1 MTREPQRVE
10 DLGAFGEKLHS
21 NSHQLC
27 SSSDLAL
34 SDVLG
39 WRPSVVSRDLIVDE
53 RLISIDFAARVLVAI
68 LAVFMSSEAAEAQFL
83 SRVHPVEG
91 DEIKLGMSYA
101 ETGRLGFLGRAAKR
115 GTQACFVRANA
126 EGGISGRKVLLIA
139 YDDHNEPIETV
150 SNTERLIDRDNVFA
164 LLNFLGTPTSR
175 AVLPMVSES
184 NIVLLGPLSG
194 ADVFRHPIQTCIF
207 NTRASYEEEVEVLVS
222 HLIADLGIRKIALFR
237 QDDSYGDAGH
247 AAVADALQRRGLQ
260 LIGEGGYVRNSVRAL
275 DALYHI
281 AKTKPEAVLLFGTYK
296 PCADFIRGAKL
307 LGLKNTVFCNVSS
320 VGTEPLANYLGEAGK
335 GVIISQVVPSPYD
348 ASLPLVHDYQRDM
361 QAIGSTEFTY
371 TGLEA
376 YLNGL
381 VMLAALRAVGP
392 ELTQEGLIQSLENL
406 DMDFQV
412 FRIRF
417 GPNIRQAN
425 HHVFLT
431 KIEQGKAVPIQK
443 LNPADYS
450 R

>member
-1 MTREPQRVE
+1 
-10 DLGAFGEKLHS
+10 
-21 NSHQLC
+21 
-27 SSSDLAL
+27 
-34 SDVLG
+34 
-39 WRPSVVSRDLIVDE
+39 VDE
-53 RLISIDFAARVLVAI
+53 RLKSIDFVTSVLVAI
-68 LAVFMSSEAAEAQFL
+68 LAVLMSSEPAPAQFL
-83 SRVHPVEG
+83 SRIHG
-91 DEIKLGMSYA
+91 IDGNEIKLGMSHA
-101 ETGRLGFLGRAAKR
+101 ETGRLGFLGRAAKL
-115 GTQACFVRANA
+115 GCQACFARANA
-126 EGGISGRKVLLIA
+126 EGGISGRKVVLID
-139 YDDHNEPIETV
+139 YDDQNEPIEAV

-194 ADVFRHPIQTCIF
+194 AEVFRRPIQTSVF
-207 NTRASYEEEVEVLVS
+207 NTRASYDEEAEVLVS
-222 HLIADLGIRKIALFR
+222 HLITDLGIRKIALFR

-247 AAVADALQRRGLQ
+247 AAVLDALQRRNLQ
-260 LIGEGGYVRNSVRAL
+260 LVGEGGYVRNSVRAQ

-296 PCADFIRGAKL
+296 PCADFIHGAKL

-320 VGTEPLANYLGEAGK
+320 VGTEPLANYLGEAGE

-348 ASLPLVHDYQRDM
+348 ASLPLVRDYQRDM

-381 VMLAALRAVGP
+381 VMITALRAAGP
-392 ELTQEGLIQSLENL
+392 ELTEEKLIQSLENL

-412 FRIRF
+412 LRIRF

-425 HHVFLT
+425 HQVFLT
-431 KIEQGKAVPIQK
+431 KIERGKAVPVQK
-443 LNPADYS
+443 LNPADYA

>member
-1 MTREPQRVE
+1 V
-10 DLGAFGEKLHS
+10 
-21 NSHQLC
+21 
-27 SSSDLAL
+27 
-34 SDVLG
+34 
-39 WRPSVVSRDLIVDE
+39 IVDE
-53 RLISIDFAARVLVAI
+53 RLKSIDFATLVLVAI
-68 LAVFMSSEAAEAQFL
+68 LAAFILSEPAEAQFL
-83 SRVHPVEG
+83 SRVHRVEG
-91 DEIKLGMSYA
+91 NEIKLGMSHP
-101 ETGRLGFLGRAAKR
+101 ETGRLGFLGNAAKR
-115 GTQACFVRANA
+115 GCQAAFVRANA
-126 EGGISGRKVLLIA
+126 EGGILGRKVLLID
-139 YDDHNEPIETV
+139 YDDHNEPVEAV

-164 LLNFLGTPTSR
+164 LLNFVGTPTSR
-175 AVLPMVSES
+175 AVLPMVSEA

-194 ADVFRHPIQTCIF
+194 AEVFRRPIQTYVF
-207 NTRASYEEEVEVLVS
+207 NTRASYEEEAEVLVS

-247 AAVADALQRRGLQ
+247 AAVSDALQRRGLQ
-260 LIGEGGYVRNSVRAL
+260 LVGEGGYVRNSVRAQ

-307 LGLKNTVFCNVSS
+307 LGLKSTVFCNVSS
-320 VGTEPLANYLGEAGK
+320 VGTEPLIYYLGDAGE

-361 QAIGSTEFTY
+361 QAIGSTDFTFV
-371 TGLEA
+371 GLEA

-381 VMLAALRAVGP
+381 VMLSALRAAGP
-392 ELTQEGLIQSLENL
+392 ELTEEKLIQSLENL
-406 DMDFQV
+406 DLDFQA

-425 HHVFLT
+425 NQVFLT
-431 KIEQGKAVPIQK
+431 KIERGKAVPIEK
-443 LNPADYS
+443 LNPADYT

>member
-1 MTREPQRVE
+1 M
-10 DLGAFGEKLHS
+10 
-21 NSHQLC
+21 
-27 SSSDLAL
+27 
-34 SDVLG
+34 LG
-39 WRPSVVSRDLIVDE
+39 WRPSVVSRDFIVDE
-53 RLISIDFAARVLVAI
+53 RLKSIDFATLVLVAI
-68 LAVFMSSEAAEAQFL
+68 LATFMLSGPAEAQFL
-83 SRVHPVEG
+83 SRAHAVEG
-91 DEIKLGMSYA
+91 NEIKLGTSNA
-101 ETGRLGFLGRAAKR
+101 EIGRLGFLGSAVKQ
-115 GTQACFVRANA
+115 GSQACFARANA
-126 EGGISGRKVLLIA
+126 EGGISGRKVLLID
-139 YDDHNEPIETV
+139 YDDHNEPIEAVT
-150 SNTERLIDRDNVFA
+150 NTERLIDRDNVFA

-175 AVLPMVSES
+175 AVLPMVSEA

-194 ADVFRHPIQTCIF
+194 AEVFRRPIQPYIF
-207 NTRASYEEEVEVLVS
+207 NTRASYEEEAEVLVS
-222 HLIADLGIRKIALFR
+222 HLITDLGIRKIALFR

-247 AAVADALQRRGLQ
+247 SAVADALQRRGLQ
-260 LIGEGGYVRNSVRAL
+260 LIGEGGYVRNSVRAQ

-320 VGTEPLANYLGEAGK
+320 VGTEPLAGYLGEAGE

-417 GPNIRQAN
+417 GPNMRQAN
-425 HHVFLT
+425 HQVFLT

>member
-1 MTREPQRVE
+1 
-10 DLGAFGEKLHS
+10 
-21 NSHQLC
+21 
-27 SSSDLAL
+27 
-34 SDVLG
+34 
-39 WRPSVVSRDLIVDE
+39 LIVDE
-53 RLISIDFAARVLVAI
+53 RLKSIDFATLVPVAI
-68 LAVFMSSEAAEAQFL
+68 FAVFISSEPAEAQFL
-83 SRVHPVEG
+83 SRLHGVEG
-91 DEIKLGMSYA
+91 NEIKLGMSLA
-101 ETGRLGFLGRAAKR
+101 QTGRLGFLGSAAKR
-115 GTQACFVRANA
+115 GSQACFTRANA
-126 EGGISGRKVLLIA
+126 EGGISGRKVVLID
-139 YDDHNEPIETV
+139 YDDHNEPIEAV
-150 SNTERLIDRDNVFA
+150 SNTERLIDRDKVFA

-194 ADVFRHPIQTCIF
+194 AEVFRRPIQTYVF
-207 NTRASYEEEVEVLVS
+207 NTRASYEEEAEVLVS
-222 HLIADLGIRKIALFR
+222 HLITDLGVRKIALFR

-247 AAVADALQRRGLQ
+247 SAVLDALQRRGLE
-260 LIGEGGYVRNSVRAL
+260 LVGEGGYVRNSVRAQ

-307 LGLKNTVFCNVSS
+307 MGLKNTVFCNVSS
-320 VGTEPLANYLGEAGK
+320 VGTEPLANYLGEAGE

-348 ASLPLVHDYQRDM
+348 GSLPLVHDYQRDM

-381 VMLAALRAVGP
+381 VMLAALRAAGP
-392 ELTQEGLIQSLENL
+392 ELTEERLIQSLESL
-406 DMDFQV
+406 DMDFQA

-425 HHVFLT
+425 HQVFLT
-431 KIEQGKAVPIQK
+431 KIERGQAVPIQK
-443 LNPADYS
+443 LNPADYAK
-450 R
+450 